1 MSGRR
6 LARLAIVA
14 ALAASAVVCRRAPAN
29 ELVWWTPSWGEA
41 RARTL
46 AKAFEA
52 AHPGITIVVQVSVPD
67 GLPTRIQTALRSG
80 APPDVI
86 EAQPGWIVPYAQAG
100 LLLPLDEV
108 ITDRSD
114 YVPAALDAASWN
126 GRLWGAPFRLDAHA
140 ILFNKAMFRDAG
152 LDPAHPPETWPAFVD
167 AATRLTKTRADGR
180 RQYGFAITAG
190 GEVGNTLFRVLPFI
204 WMSGGD
210 LISADMKTAIVNQP
224 AAVAG
229 VTFYTDLFLTHHVA
243 QPSALSDDGLANRR
257 LFVSETAAMYQSG
270 PFDIGPIRH
279 DNPALDFGVMMI
291 PHPDGKDTAV
301 VLGGWSFIV
310 PKESTHPVEAKQFVA
325 FLLETEHMG
334 FFTDTF
340 PARVSAM
347 ALPRF
352 ADPMFDVYKRML
364 QHARALPQHPRWLQI
379 VQAFFDQVQRI
390 LLKERTPQQAM
401 DAAAADIQALL
412 DR

>member
-1 MSGRR
+1 MPVQRF
-6 LARLAIVA
+6 ARLA
-14 ALAASAVVCRRAPAN
+14 LAATLALSTVVCRRAPAN

-41 RARTL
+41 RARSL
-46 AKAFEA
+46 AKTFEA
-52 AHPGITIVVQVSVPD
+52 AHPGITVVVQVSVPD

-80 APPDVI
+80 SPPDLI
-86 EAQPGWIVPYAQAG
+86 EAQQGWIVPYAQAD
-100 LLLPLDEV
+100 LLLPLDDV
-108 ITDRSD
+108 VTDRSD
-114 YVPAALDAASWN
+114 YVPAALETSSWN
-126 GRLWGAPFRLDAHA
+126 GRLWAAPFRLDAHA
-140 ILFNKAMFRDAG
+140 ILFNATMFRDAG

-167 AATRLTKTRADGR
+167 AATRLTKTRDGK

-210 LISADMKTAIVNQP
+210 LLSADMKTAIVNQP

-229 VTFYTDLFLTHHVA
+229 VTFYTDLFLKHHVA

-270 PFDIGPIRH
+270 PFDIGPIRRE
-279 DNPALDFGVMMI
+279 NPSLDFGVMAI
-291 PHPDGKDTAV
+291 PHPEGQETTA

-310 PKESTHPVEAKQFVA
+310 PKAAKHAAEAKQLIA
-325 FLLETEHMG
+325 FLLEPEHMG

-352 ADPMFDVYKRML
+352 ADPKLDVYKRML
-364 QHARALPQHPRWLQI
+364 QHARALPQQQHWLQI
-379 VQAFFDQVQRI
+379 VQVFFDQVQRI
-390 LLKERTPQQAM
+390 LLKEATPQQAM
-401 DAAAADIQALL
+401 DAAAKDMQALL